1 MSYAKYLEDIRSETR
16 LKYDDNDILNAWMFP
31 SWELKVIEDDMII
44 HPALLS
50 HDVRPQTCNDD
61 NLRIA
66 SVLNINVYDT
76 SQNDNKY

>member
-16 LKYDDNDILNAWMFP
+16 LKYDSDISNTWMFP
-31 SWELKVIEDDMII
+31 NWELETIEDDMII
-44 HPALLS
+44 HPALLA

-66 SVLNINVYDT
+66 SILNINVYNT
-76 SQNDNKY
+76 SGE